1 MKYYIVYKYPGLDEE
16 IVDEA
21 SSRTEAEELLTE
33 YTLAYNRV
41 GRVIISRNP
50 KLSLVLDW
58 ES

>member
-1 MKYYIVYKYPGLDEE
+1 MKYYIMYKYPGLDEE
-16 IVDEA
+16 IIDEA
-21 SSRTEAEELLTE
+21 SSRTEAETLLQE
-33 YTLAYNRV
+33 YVLAYNRV